1 VSTRRTIAVRLRVSQ
16 LEEIC
21 NGLEGW
27 CNRLE
32 TWNRYRGRERRAI
45 RQLLAAKSALD
56 RCRKS
61 LIELLER
68 S

>member
-1 VSTRRTIAVRLRVSQ
+1 VSTRRTIAVRLRLSQ

-32 TWNRYRGRERRAI
+32 TFVTYRGRERRAR
-45 RQLLAAKSALD
+45 RQLLAAQSALD

-61 LIELLER
+61 LIELLEQ